1 MQGIRVYCVVCA
13 AICQGF
19 FPGSLDFAAD
29 ARAVELESSTIS
41 FKNALITNSLNT
53 TNSSNT
59 ANATNTTN
67 LSQITVALKSEGGPG
82 LVTTTRAYITV
93 GTNKFAFLVP
103 DEFKMAGCDAQ
114 KVTLMKGDGS
124 CLINVRVIGS
134 KPPSDKPFDCAAAR
148 GLIYEEHRDATVV
161 SEFAMFAGGVGG
173 PAFEINWGIGAL
185 SRVSRV
191 GFIPLRA
198 GLVEFSVDSSAKN
211 LGPSLG
217 DFNYLLLTFRASD
230 ENGKL
235 AATPISDQI

>member
-1 MQGIRVYCVVCA
+1 MRGIRVYCVVCA

-19 FPGSLDFAAD
+19 FPGTLDFAAD
-29 ARAVELESSTIS
+29 ARAVDLESTTIS
-41 FKNALITNSLNT
+41 FKNANSTITPNS
-53 TNSSNT
+53 TNA
-59 ANATNTTN
+59 ANATSTTN
-67 LSQITVALKSEGGPG
+67 QLQISVALKSEGGPG

-124 CLINVRVIGS
+124 CLISVRVIGS
-134 KPPSDKPFDCAAAR
+134 KPPSDKPFDCTGAR
-148 GLIYEEHRDATVV
+148 GLVYEEHRDATIV

-173 PAFEINWGIGAL
+173 PAFEINWGVGAL

-198 GLVEFSVDSSAKN
+198 GIVEFSVDGSAKN
-211 LGPSLG
+211 LGPSLV
-217 DFNYLLLTFRASD
+217 DFNYVLLTFRASD

>member
-1 MQGIRVYCVVCA
+1 MQGIRAYVICA
-13 AICQGF
+13 AIYQGLF
-19 FPGSLDFAAD
+19 LGSLDFAAD
-29 ARAVELESSTIS
+29 ARAVDLETSTIS
-41 FKNALITNSLNT
+41 FKNANITNGAY
-53 TNSSNT
+53 TNSTNS
-59 ANATNTTN
+59 ANATATTN
-67 LSQITVALKSEGGPG
+67 QLSVTVALKSEGGPG

-93 GTNKFAFLVP
+93 GTNKFAFIVP

-148 GLIYEEHRDATVV
+148 GLVTEEHKDASIV

-198 GLVEFSVDSSAKN
+198 GIVEFSVDSSAKN

-217 DFNYLLLTFRASD
+217 DFNYVLLTFRASD

>member
-1 MQGIRVYCVVCA
+1 MRGIRAYVVCA
-13 AICQGF
+13 AICLGL
-19 FPGSLDFAAD
+19 FPGTLDFAAD
-29 ARAVELESSTIS
+29 ARAVELETSTIS
-41 FKNALITNSLNT
+41 FKNANITTS
-53 TNSSNT
+53 TNI
-59 ANATNTTN
+59 ANATTQTN
-67 LSQITVALKSEGGPG
+67 ESAITVALKSEGGPG

-103 DEFKMAGCDAQ
+103 DEFKMAGCDSQ

-124 CLINVRVIGS
+124 CLINVRVLGS
-134 KPPSDKPFDCAAAR
+134 KPLSDKPFDCAGTR
-148 GLIYEEHRDATVV
+148 GLLYFEHKDATIV

-173 PAFEINWGIGAL
+173 PAFEIHWGVGAL

-198 GLVEFSVDSSAKN
+198 GIVEFSVDSSAKN

-217 DFNYLLLTFRASD
+217 DFNYVLLTFRASD